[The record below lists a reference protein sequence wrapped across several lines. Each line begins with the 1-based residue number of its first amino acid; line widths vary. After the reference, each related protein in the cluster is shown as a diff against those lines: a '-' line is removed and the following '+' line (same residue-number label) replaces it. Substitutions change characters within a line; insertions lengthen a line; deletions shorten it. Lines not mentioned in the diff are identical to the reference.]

1 MVPSSLLGAIL
12 FLFLLTPGLAY
23 VLRRERVI
31 PEARRSTFRESVQ
44 VVAAS
49 AISLFAAGLLFSAAR
64 SIWPSHTLN
73 VRGLIQAPGTFAVGH
88 HVELAWW
95 SIGFLAT
102 ATVLAW
108 VAADPR
114 IPKSRLAAWMG
125 GLAIIRAVVGPPA
138 RIRPESAWYVLAHRY
153 DDDPGLIH
161 VAAQLDDGSCIVG
174 YLFQYNIDTDE
185 GQDRDMVLH
194 GPLGLVAADGTR
206 HNLGASFTVIS
217 ARRIVRLDVT
227 HLPSSADA
235 GQVAFPDPV

>member
-1 MVPSSLLGAIL
+1 M
-12 FLFLLTPGLAY
+12 
-23 VLRRERVI
+23 
-31 PEARRSTFRESVQ
+31 
-44 VVAAS
+44 
-49 AISLFAAGLLFSAAR
+49 
-64 SIWPSHTLN
+64 WPKHTLN
-73 VRGLIQAPGTFAVGH
+73 VRGLVQAPGKFAIGH

-102 ATVLAW
+102 ATILAW

-114 IPKSRLAAWMG
+114 LPKTRLAAWLG

-138 RIRPESAWYVLAHRY
+138 RIRPESAWYMLAHRY

-161 VAAQLDDGSCIVG
+161 VAAQLDDGSCIIG

-185 GQDRDMVLH
+185 SQDRDMILH
-194 GPLGLVAADGTR
+194 GPLGSVAADGTR

-227 HLPSSADA
+227 HLPASADA
-235 GQVAFPDPV
+235 GQVAFPDLLQPTKKRRFTRG